1 VRAMP
6 VLRDKT
12 LFYIEKQT
20 TMPGYTGK
28 AIHPQI
34 IGLYYFYQRMQRAVY
49 FFYTTVSK
57 SMLIQRNPW
66 QLLLVDSGV

>member
-20 TMPGYTGK
+20 TLPGYTGK

-49 FFYTTVSK
+49 FF
-57 SMLIQRNPW
+57 LHNC
-66 QLLLVDSGV
+66 